1 MQNIRM
7 EGPLETQHNPFIS
20 QMEEQT
26 HVIKN
31 EAPLY
36 MLTWEDQNKVFVKWN
51 KQVWRTVGTAQTHF
65 SQKGSTTEMP

>member
-36 MLTWEDQNKVFVKWN
+36 MLTWEDQNKVFVK
-51 KQVWRTVGTAQTHF
+51 
-65 SQKGSTTEMP
+65 